1 MHPLVFFLL
10 SLCLDDGCTG
20 QKTRGCECFA
30 SSCSKTVVGPRGA
43 ESLIDSNKHM
53 IPPILLKTIFT
64 VALTKWAFFAV
75 GDNLN
80 PVRLHTQIH

>member
-10 SLCLDDGCTG
+10 SFCWDGRCTG

-30 SSCSKTVVGPRGA
+30 SSCSKTAEGPRGA
-43 ESLIDSNKHM
+43 ESLIDPNKHM

-64 VALTKWAFFAV
+64 VVLTKWPLFAV

-80 PVRLHTQIH
+80 PVLLHTQIH